1 MEKQVAA
8 FIEALKKDNPG
19 CEAVLLRV
27 DGNVRIE
34 HHFVP
39 SKPRCIY
46 SHTKNFTA
54 TAVGMALD
62 EGLLSLDDRAIDRF
76 PAYADAV
83 VDQRMKTVTLRHL
96 LTMSSGIGESL
107 LAMPRRA
114 EGEGCPDYLTYFF
127 SRPLRD
133 DPGTRFCYSN
143 ADAHMA
149 GWMVA
154 RAAGE
159 TLQRYLYRRLFVK
172 LGIGYPGWEADPLGN
187 AFGASGMYLSIRDM
201 GKLGLLFLNDGVWNG
216 ERLLSSDWV
225 REATRTQITTGE
237 PTPWTSGY
245 GYQFWIIE
253 DLPGAYR
260 ADGAYGQL
268 SAVLPEKRAVLSV
281 QCGEENDTARFFPM
295 FRAAVHG
302 QTAF

>member
-1 MEKQVAA
+1 MKAVVTA
-8 FIEALKKDNPG
+8 FIEALEKNNPG
-19 CEAVLLRV
+19 CEAVALWQ
-27 DGNVRIE
+27 DGVLTLERR
-34 HHFVP
+34 FTP
-39 SKPRCIY
+39 DKPRCIY
-46 SHTKNFTA
+46 SHTKSFTA
-54 TAVGMALD
+54 AAVGMAID
-62 EGLLSLDDRAIDRF
+62 EGKLSLDDRLADRF
-76 PAYADAV
+76 PEYRDV
-83 VDQRMKTVTLRHL
+83 ITDGRMKTVTLRHL
-96 LTMSSGIGESL
+96 LTMSSGIGEGL
-107 LAMPRRA
+107 LMMPHRA
-114 EGEGCPDYLTYFF
+114 EGEGCPDYLAYFL
-127 SRPLRD
+127 SRPLKYT
-133 DPGTRFCYSN
+133 PGTRFCYSN
-143 ADAHMA
+143 ADTHMA

-154 RAAGE
+154 RAVGE
-159 TLQRYLYRRLFVK
+159 TLQGYLYRKLFVK

-225 REATRTQITTGE
+225 REATRTQIPTGE

-268 SAVLPEKRAVLSV
+268 SVVLPEKHAVLSV